1 MSFRLATRA
10 VPRATLPTTT
20 RSFSAI
26 PQRMAAGDTGAPRT
40 GGGGASGDAFTK
52 REATEELRYIKAQE
66 AERLAKLRK
75 NVDDAKAE
83 LDKAQKEADKK
94 Q

>member
-10 VPRATLPTTT
+10 IPRATLPTAT
-20 RSFSAI
+20 RSFSAV
-26 PQRMAAGDTGAPRT
+26 PHRMAAGDTGSPRA

-52 REATEELRYIKAQE
+52 REATEEARYIKQQE
-66 AERLAKLRK
+66 AERLQQLKK
-75 NVDDAKAE
+75 NVENAKAE